1 MAKSNLRN
9 KLRIQRAR
17 REAREL
23 SHVEY
28 TKHPYIRIGLDKQA
42 ARELCASLASHA
54 ATAKGETVVAHGA
67 MVTELRAVRDPK
79 RPRKYGVIRPA
90 LWTDP
95 SRVAYG
101 GGIYRGR
108 HQ

>member
-1 MAKSNLRN
+1 MARSNLHN
-9 KLRIQRAR
+9 KLRIERAR

-42 ARELCASLASHA
+42 ARELCASLASLP
-54 ATAKGETVVAHGA
+54 ATVKGETVVAHGA
-67 MVTELRAVRDPK
+67 VMTIVRKVREPK
-79 RPRKYGVIRPA
+79 REAKQAVIRPA
-90 LWTDP
+90 LWTHP
-95 SRVAYG
+95 SRVAY